1 MSLLRGDIGAALRY
15 NAVAVLLAVAALL
28 HLGWAVATSRRLAVL
43 PRYARLW
50 GRIMGGGR
58 PSVAAAALFA
68 LWWGWNVG
76 RW

>member
-1 MSLLRGDIGAALRY
+1 MRLFCGDVSSALRF
-15 NAVAVLLAVAALL
+15 NAVVVLAWTVVAV
-28 HLGWAVATSRRLAVL
+28 HLGWAVLERRRLAVL

-50 GRIMGGGR
+50 GRIVGGGG

-68 LWWGWNVG
+68 LWWAWNVG